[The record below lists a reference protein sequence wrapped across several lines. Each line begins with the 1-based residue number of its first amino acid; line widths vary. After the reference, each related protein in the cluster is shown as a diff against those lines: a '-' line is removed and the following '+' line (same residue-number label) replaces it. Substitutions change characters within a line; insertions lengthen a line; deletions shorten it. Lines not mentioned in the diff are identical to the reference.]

1 MRASEGKANMGG
13 GHVAKLTSE
22 EIADIDAAGAKG
34 PPKPIA
40 ARPSAR
46 IALFVLLGLSY
57 YFVRAFKM

>member
-1 MRASEGKANMGG
+1 MGG